1 MGHMQSRIKRAG
13 AFGVK
18 RRTIAATHDNWVF
31 ENAGRADRVLADV
44 PCTGTGAWRRDV
56 NSKWRYQLTDLDAI
70 CEDQR
75 SILGAASTLV
85 KIGGRI
91 VYATCS
97 LLQEENEQQV
107 AWFLANFP
115 NFSALSIE
123 QVWRETIGGSPPLA
137 GPGLRLSPAST
148 GTDGFFCAVL
158 ERQN

>member
-1 MGHMQSRIKRAG
+1 MRSRL
-13 AFGVK
+13 
-18 RRTIAATHDNWVF
+18 RTT
-31 ENAGRADRVLADV
+31 LADV

-56 NSKWRYQLTDLDAI
+56 NAKWRYQPQDLDAI

-107 AWFLANFP
+107 AWFLTNFP
-115 NFSALSIE
+115 NFSALSIDE
-123 QVWRETIGGSPPLA
+123 VWRETIGGSPPLV
-137 GPGLRLSPAST
+137 GLGLRLSPAST

-158 ERQN
+158 ERQI